1 MYTFYFIYIS
11 WLSYCFYYMFSVI
24 YFKVCFM
31 KNVKNYFPYFL
42 LIVYIYLLIRSWI
55 NPVDRGVWFAEEW
68 TVLLVVLVLIFT
80 FKKFRFSNLAYF
92 LMFLW
97 ILIHTIWWHY
107 TFENVPFDWFNDLFW
122 FERNMYDRVGH
133 FIIWFYA
140 FPIIEL
146 LDRKKMVNNRVI
158 LYLFWFLF
166 MVSLAWLYEI
176 FEWWY
181 AVYFDP
187 DTWDAVLW
195 SQWDVWDAQKDMLM
209 DTCWAIVAMIIY
221 WVKSMFTKFKLK

>member
-1 MYTFYFIYIS
+1 MI
-11 WLSYCFYYMFSVI
+11 VD
-24 YFKVCFM
+24 M
-31 KNVKNYFPYFL
+31 KKIGKYFPLFL
-42 LIVYIYLLIRSWI
+42 LIIYLILLIWSWI
-55 NPVDRGVWFAEEW
+55 NPVDRSVRYAEEW
-68 TVLLVVLVLIFT
+68 TVLLVVLILVLT

-92 LMFLW
+92 MMFLW
-97 ILIHTIWWHY
+97 IIIHTIWWHY
-107 TFENVPFDWFNDLFW
+107 TFENVPFDWFNNLFW

-146 LDRKKMVNNRVI
+146 LDRKNMVNNKVI

-176 FEWWY
+176 FERWY

-187 DTWDAVLW
+187 ATWDAVLW
-195 SQWDVWDAQKDMLM
+195 SQWDIWDAQKDMLM
-209 DTCWAIVAMIIY
+209 DTCGAMFAIIVY
-221 WVKSMFTKFKLK
+221 VLNSKLSNNSK

>member
-1 MYTFYFIYIS
+1 MKKLKEYFPHLLLLIYI
-11 WLSYCFYYMFSVI
+11 V
-24 YFKVCFM
+24 
-31 KNVKNYFPYFL
+31 
-42 LIVYIYLLIRSWI
+42 LLIRSGI
-55 NPVDRGVWFAEEW
+55 NPVDRWVWYAEEW
-68 TVLLVVLVLIFT
+68 TVLAVVLILVFT

-92 LMFLW
+92 MMFLW
-97 ILIHTIWWHY
+97 IVIHTIWGHY
-107 TFENVPFDWFNDLFW
+107 TFEKVPFDWFNNLFG

-166 MVSLAWLYEI
+166 MVSLAGLYEI

-187 DTWDAVLW
+187 ATWDAVLG
-195 SQWDVWDAQKDMLM
+195 SQGDIRDAQKDMLM
-209 DTCWAIVAMIIY
+209 DTCGAIFAVILY
-221 WVKSMFTKFKLK
+221 WINQKCLGLKNKKKLYNFCEKNNKKKN

>member
-1 MYTFYFIYIS
+1 MI
-11 WLSYCFYYMFSVI
+11 VD
-24 YFKVCFM
+24 M
-31 KNVKNYFPYFL
+31 KKIGKYFPLFL
-42 LIVYIYLLIRSWI
+42 LIIYLILLIRSWI
-55 NPVDRGVWFAEEW
+55 NPVDRGVRYAEEW

-92 LMFLW
+92 MMFLW
-97 ILIHTIWWHY
+97 IIIHTVWWHY
-107 TFENVPFDWFNDLFW
+107 TFENVPFDWFNNLFW

-146 LDRKKMVNNRVI
+146 LDRKNMVNNKVI

-176 FEWWY
+176 FERWY

-187 DTWDAVLW
+187 ATWDAVLW
-195 SQWDVWDAQKDMLM
+195 SQWDIWDAQKDMLM
-209 DTCWAIVAMIIY
+209 DTCGAMFAIIVY
-221 WVKSMFTKFKLK
+221 VLNSKLCNNSK

>member
-1 MYTFYFIYIS
+1 MI
-11 WLSYCFYYMFSVI
+11 VD
-24 YFKVCFM
+24 M
-31 KNVKNYFPYFL
+31 KKIGKYFPLFL
-42 LIVYIYLLIRSWI
+42 LIIYLILLIRSWI
-55 NPVDRGVWFAEEW
+55 NPVDRGVRYAEEW
-68 TVLLVVLVLIFT
+68 TVLLVVLILVLT

-92 LMFLW
+92 MMFLW
-97 ILIHTIWWHY
+97 VIIHTIWWHY
-107 TFENVPFDWFNDLFW
+107 TFENVPFDWFNNLFW

-146 LDRKKMVNNRVI
+146 LDRKNMVNNKVI

-176 FEWWY
+176 FERWY

-187 DTWDAVLW
+187 ATWDAVLW
-195 SQWDVWDAQKDMLM
+195 SQWDIWDAQKDMLM
-209 DTCWAIVAMIIY
+209 DTCGAMFAIIVY
-221 WVKSMFTKFKLK
+221 VLNSKLCNNSK

>member
-1 MYTFYFIYIS
+1 MI
-11 WLSYCFYYMFSVI
+11 VD
-24 YFKVCFM
+24 M
-31 KNVKNYFPYFL
+31 KKIGKYFPLFL
-42 LIVYIYLLIRSWI
+42 LIIYLILLIRSWI
-55 NPVDRGVWFAEEW
+55 NPVDRGVRYAEEW
-68 TVLLVVLVLIFT
+68 TVLLVVLILVLT

-92 LMFLW
+92 MMFLW
-97 ILIHTIWWHY
+97 VIIHTIWWHY
-107 TFENVPFDWFNDLFW
+107 TFENVPFDWFNNLFW

-146 LDRKKMVNNRVI
+146 LDRKNMVNNKVI

-176 FEWWY
+176 FERWY

-187 DTWDAVLW
+187 ATWDAVLW
-195 SQWDVWDAQKDMLM
+195 SQWDIWDAQKDMLM
-209 DTCWAIVAMIIY
+209 DTCGALFAIIVY
-221 WVKSMFTKFKLK
+221 VLNSKLCNNSK